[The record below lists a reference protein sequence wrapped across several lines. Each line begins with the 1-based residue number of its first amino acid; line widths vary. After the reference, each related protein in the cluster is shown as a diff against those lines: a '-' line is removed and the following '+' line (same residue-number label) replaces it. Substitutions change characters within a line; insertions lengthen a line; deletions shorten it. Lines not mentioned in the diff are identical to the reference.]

1 MSTTTITAQNL
12 RETIA
17 NHPTVLLDFWASWC
31 GPCRMFGPIFE
42 QSSIK
47 HLEVLHGKVDTEA
60 EQELAAQFGIASIP
74 TLAAFRDGILVFQ
87 QPGLLAPAALDS
99 LIEQLSQLDMDNVR
113 AQISAQADEQAQA
126 TQAAQAQTDA
136 QAAAQNGAQQGAR
149 P

>member
-1 MSTTTITAQNL
+1 MSTTTITVQNL

-42 QSSIK
+42 QSSTK
-47 HLEVLHGKVDTEA
+47 HPEVLHGKVDTEA

-99 LIEQLSQLDMDNVR
+99 LIEQLSQLDMDGIR

-126 TQAAQAQTDA
+126 SQPQTDARDAAQAS
-136 QAAAQNGAQQGAR
+136 AQQGAR